1 MIWGWAIFSGHAPKL
16 TTCHLNKETKRYSSW
31 WHTDLKETNGKVKHT
46 RSFKT
51 MKFKKGDTV
60 IQLEERDTE
69 HPTNSNIQILG
80 TSSTRA
86 AAHQMFPNRCISQ
99 SYRKHLTLVTQMQN
113 WLTNGAVHAGTH
125 ACTSLHLCPAIPEA
139 MRIHSPHHCTT
150 ALHQREHGR
159 AISDHDLHNFQML
172 YPPTPLA

>member
-1 MIWGWAIFSGHAPKL
+1 M
-16 TTCHLNKETKRYSSW
+16 
-31 WHTDLKETNGKVKHT
+31 KETNGKVKHT

-69 HPTNSNIQILG
+69 HPPNSNIQILG

-113 WLTNGAVHAGTH
+113 
-125 ACTSLHLCPAIPEA
+125 
-139 MRIHSPHHCTT
+139 
-150 ALHQREHGR
+150 
-159 AISDHDLHNFQML
+159 
-172 YPPTPLA
+172 